1 MKAVI
6 LSLLMVSAST
16 ACFAQLDFNLAQE
29 NIRKVLTQQ
38 QNAWNSGDIEAF
50 MQGYWKSDSL
60 AFIGSRGIT
69 YGWQAT
75 LENYKKSYPDTEAM
89 GKLTFDILR
98 VELIGYDTA
107 FVVGRWTLKR
117 KNDQP
122 NGYFTLLWKKIDG
135 AWVITTDHSS

>member
-1 MKAVI
+1 MKIVI
-6 LSLLMVSAST
+6 LSLLLLGIST
-16 ACFAQLDFNLAQE
+16 TGFAQLDFNQEEAQ
-29 NIRKVLTQQ
+29 IRKILTQQ
-38 QNAWNSGDIEAF
+38 QNAWNSGNIENF
-50 MQGYWKSDSL
+50 MEGYWKSDSL

-75 LENYKKSYPDTEAM
+75 LDNYKKSYPSTDAM

-98 VELIGYDTA
+98 IEIIGYNTA
-107 FVVGRWTLKR
+107 FVVGKWTLKR

-122 NGYFTLLWKKIDG
+122 NGYFTLLWKKIEG